1 MSIGDIKTFRV
12 KPFYG
17 GIVVGERDR
26 NIGTAMNVEE
36 LDIFTNPDYVQPETI
51 FTADSVIERGAWDF
65 ADDGTNI
72 YALSDS
78 SGGKAKIW
86 KRANGMTSG
95 LGSTTWA
102 AYLTSGQNS
111 LTDSFL
117 ECLEWDDG
125 TKHLYYVT
133 GTNSLYKYGNIAGS
147 PSESSVGTLTG
158 VSDAGGRLPTL
169 IRQGELF
176 IGHGKYVAR
185 VDGTGTYTNAAF
197 TLPSGWRVVDM
208 ENVANNIAILC
219 SPSAQSSGESA
230 VFYWD
235 ATATTGFIDSV
246 FIPTGNPQAIKN
258 HTESVRVFCI
268 SGGSASAK
276 LRIFELLGK
285 KPFLTH
291 ELANIDIDYN
301 TPTGAYNWSV
311 SPRTMTIV
319 DNVLY
324 FGIAKTDKSGI
335 YALGQVQDDK
345 PLALVLARRCSTTDY
360 SNHYPIALYSSGKD
374 MLLAHYDGNTSS
386 WAHQQ
391 MVYATA
397 SRSSNAVYES
407 VVIDDSKP
415 EVAKRWDKFTA
426 VTSSMPA
433 SCAIVVS
440 GRVDSTSDSYS
451 QPQTFSTTSKTYYTS
466 PINFNGKAL
475 QIKAAFTSNGTDAP
489 KLYQLGVRACEEG
502 EKSSTN

>member
-26 NIGTAMNVEE
+26 NIGTASNVEE

-51 FTADSVIERGAWDF
+51 FSADSVIENGAWDF
-65 ADDGTNI
+65 ADDGTSV
-72 YALSDS
+72 YAISE

-86 KRANGMTSG
+86 KRANAMTSG

-102 AYLTSGQNS
+102 AYKVSSQNS
-111 LTDSFL
+111 NQDSFL

-125 TKHLYYVT
+125 TKHLYYVV
-133 GTNSLYKYGNIAGS
+133 GTNSLYKYGDIAGS
-147 PSESSVGTLTG
+147 PNETSVGTLTG
-158 VSDAGGRLPTL
+158 VSDANGRLPSL

-197 TLPSGWRVVDM
+197 TLPAGWRVVDM
-208 ENVANNIAILC
+208 ENVANNIALLC
-219 SPSAQSSGESA
+219 SPSSQSSGESA
-230 VFYWD
+230 IFYWD

-246 FIPTGNPQAIKN
+246 FIPSGNPQAIKN
-258 HTESVRVFCI
+258 HTESLRVFCV
-268 SGGSASAK
+268 SGGAANAK

-291 ELANIDIDYN
+291 ELTNIDVDYQ
-301 TPTGAYNWSV
+301 TPAGAYNWSV
-311 SPRTMTIV
+311 SPKTMAIV
-319 DNVLY
+319 DNILY
-324 FGIAKTDKSGI
+324 FGIAKTDKTGI
-335 YALGQVQDDK
+335 YALGQAQEDK
-345 PLALVLARRCSTTDY
+345 PLALVLSRRCSTTDY
-360 SNHYPIALYSSGKD
+360 SNHYPIAMYATGKD
-374 MLLAHYDGNTSS
+374 LLLSAYDGNVSG
-386 WAHQQ
+386 WLHQQ
-391 MVYATA
+391 MVYASA
-397 SRSSNAVYES
+397 SRSSNAIYES
-407 VVIDDSKP
+407 VVIDDGKP

-426 VTSSMPA
+426 ITGSMP
-433 SCAIVVS
+433 SGCSILVS
-440 GRVDSTSDSYS
+440 GRVDSTSDGYT
-451 QPQTFSTTSKTYYTS
+451 QLQTFSTQGKTYYTA
-466 PINFNGKAL
+466 PVNFNGKAL
-475 QIKAAFTSNGTDAP
+475 QIKASFTSNGTSTP